1 MDKQR
6 VVKRSSAVSQLNAG
20 TIIIFAFCVYIL
32 INIFIFLHRPHLTI
46 YEVQQLPM
54 ASNTKAEA
62 VIIRNETP
70 VKTGI
75 AGYVN
80 YYMRN
85 GQRVAKGETIYS
97 IDESRQIYNLISEQ
111 DLKYTFSKDDISQI
125 KECIFDYQES
135 YDSSDF
141 ESVYSL
147 RDDLTAT
154 VNNISD
160 TYLLENL
167 NQILV
172 NKEYSGSLTVHQSE
186 QPGLI
191 SYFTDTLDGLTV
203 EGVTKATFDRKNY
216 RSANLFDA
224 NLKEQGSTI
233 YKILADEKWDIVLN
247 LTEEQYN
254 KISSQTMLSFT
265 IEEDNLKLTKPVV
278 FMHVGDSYLARI
290 TLNQYMVRYI
300 NKRFLTIALD
310 IDNKTGL
317 KIPKSAIVQ
326 KQFYMVP
333 NEYFV
338 RGGDNPGSE
347 WGINVLKIDEKTKE
361 RYYSFC
367 PTEIYYED
375 ENYKYIDINTV
386 TYNTAIYNDDTQE
399 TFPMT
404 LEGTLTGVYNI
415 NKGFALFRRIE
426 MLQDGKDFC
435 VVEAGVPYSIS
446 EHDHIAKDSSTITE
460 SQTIY

>member
-254 KISSQTMLSFT
+254 KISSQTTLSFT

-338 RGGDNPGSE
+338 RGGDNAGSE

>member
-254 KISSQTMLSFT
+254 KISSQTTLSFT

-338 RGGDNPGSE
+338 RGGDNDGSE